1 MIWYHRKGLM
11 AGVACRYG
19 IGASSTF
26 EQIILSLTV
35 NREPEASWAIKLKA
49 CPICLLKRHYLVS
62 TVQTHRPVAL
72 LRNENLILSLS
83 LL

>member
-1 MIWYHRKGLM
+1 
-11 AGVACRYG
+11 
-19 IGASSTF
+19 
-26 EQIILSLTV
+26 
-35 NREPEASWAIKLKA
+35 
-49 CPICLLKRHYLVS
+49 VS